1 MQHQTSQ
8 IECGIGVAGDL
19 LERGQSAPT
28 GDLNMFKNN
37 PAGSDGTATDA
48 PAMISAN
55 GEVDLGNVD
64 LSQMDPE
71 VIRVNTFTAST
82 NLFSFCINL
91 SFFEITTG
99 RTQKGLHSAARS

>member
-8 IECGIGVAGDL
+8 IESGIGVGGDL
-19 LERGQSAPT
+19 LDRVQIPADSE
-28 GDLNMFKNN
+28 MFKD
-37 PAGSDGTATDA
+37 PDMAAAAGVNA

-71 VIRVNTFTAST
+71 VIRVSDESKN
-82 NLFSFCINL
+82 
-91 SFFEITTG
+91 TG
-99 RTQKGLHSAARS
+99 RHFTWLWSWWL